1 MMFFQNLNNRFF
13 KNLDDPDNSFWLIS
27 IFFTLILI
35 WAFFFEV
42 DRSVN
47 VEGLVS
53 PLGKPIIIQNR
64 FEGKVLETIV
74 QSGDRIKKGDILAR
88 FETEEDSS
96 TLDENKIEISKLSL
110 ELRRLNNQLVLDS
123 NLISKELDDDEFYK
137 DQVRVLNAEINSFV
151 SEQKVLDAEKSLKES
166 ELQNSKLQFNG
177 LQDKLTVTETKFEAI
192 TKLYERGFEG
202 KIKYLETVQ
211 GLSEV
216 KNEIL
221 QSELNTEKVQG
232 EIDLINQKKNTNLLN
247 FQRKTSE
254 QLAEVKKQL
263 ELVLIRGKSLDARL
277 GEYSIISPE
286 NGVISKT
293 YLENVGAVIPTATK
307 IFEII
312 PDNKPLVFYSEVPVQ
327 SITDVKLGQA
337 AKIILSSMDTRK
349 NIALE
354 GEVIFIENDA
364 TENDEG
370 KRFYSAVISIF
381 KDNKN
386 QAEILPGVSGTA
398 SILQGRRT
406 IMDYFLEPIL
416 ESMTGSLSEN

>member
-1 MMFFQNLNNRFF
+1 MKFFQNLNSSFF
-13 KNLDDPDNSFWLIS
+13 KNLDDPDNSFWIIS

-53 PLGKPIIIQNR
+53 PLGKPIIVQNR

-74 QSGDRIKKGDILAR
+74 QSGDKVKTGDILAR

-96 TLDENKIEISKLSL
+96 SLDENKIEISKLSL
-110 ELRRLNNQLVLDS
+110 ELRRLNNQLLLDNNLAS
-123 NLISKELDDDEFYK
+123 NKFDDKDFYN
-137 DQVRVLNAEINSFV
+137 DQVRVLNAEINSFEA
-151 SEQKVLDAEKSLKES
+151 EQNILDAEKNLKISES
-166 ELQNSKLQFNG
+166 QNAKLQLNG
-177 LQDKLTVTETKFEAI
+177 LKDKLTVTETKFDAI

-211 GLSEV
+211 SLSEV

-221 QSELNTEKVQG
+221 QSELNTEKIQG
-232 EIDLINQKKNTNLLN
+232 EIDLIDQKKNTNLLN

-254 QLAEVKKQL
+254 QLAEIKKQL

-312 PDNKPLVFYSEVPVQ
+312 PDNKPLVFYCEVPVQ
-327 SITDVKLGQA
+327 SITDIKLGQA

-364 TENDEG
+364 TENEEG
-370 KRFYSAVISIF
+370 IRFYSAVISIF
-381 KDNKN
+381 EDEENK
-386 QAEILPGVSGTA
+386 AEILPGVSGTA
-398 SILQGRRT
+398 SILQGKRT

-416 ESMTGSLSEN
+416 DSMTGSLSEN